1 MKNRLAVLCCMLV
14 VMGMSSGA
22 LGSDNPETEILV
34 LCYHSVLPKVPSGDA
49 MSVSQQQ
56 LGMQMEYLKTHDFT
70 PVSVNTIL
78 EAVKGRQKLPPNP
91 VLLSFDDAYQSF
103 YHVVFPL
110 LQKYGF
116 PAMLAVVGTWI
127 EGNPPEGLAEPLMS
141 WDQIKELSQSNLVE
155 VASHSFDLHRAV
167 PYNPAGNVGAVMSV
181 PAYFPAEDRYETEDE
196 YRKKI
201 DRDFQR
207 QNSLFPEKIGIRP
220 RVMVWP
226 YGRYNAIGIETA
238 QKYGFRMGFSLVD
251 GIASITNPQHMN
263 RLLMGNMPID
273 RFIHLL
279 RQASHR
285 PYPIR
290 AMQVDLD
297 LIHDPGSY
305 EQTDKNLGKLID
317 RLVALKVNTV
327 YLQAFS
333 DKEGTGTISHVY
345 FDNRVLPVKADIFS
359 HAVHQMIIRGF
370 MVYAWM
376 PTLSIRFPDAAFT
389 AQWRVRSSK
398 GGEVRFAESWYERL
412 TPFSPEVRER
422 IGDLYE
428 SLSARSQI
436 HGILFQ
442 DDAYLAEE
450 EDHHPAALAAFSE
463 SIGKPV
469 TSEEIAADSRLAD
482 RWTAFK
488 TEKLI
493 EWTQSLSD
501 RVRKYRPEAVFARNL
516 YARVLRQPHAEFWFA
531 QSYDRFLEA
540 YDQVVV
546 MAYPQMENAENP
558 TEWLKELAEKAAGH
572 PGGPDKT
579 IFKLQAYDWQE
590 RQWVDSGLLLREMK
604 ALLSAGGRH
613 IAYYP
618 DNLWE
623 NRPLIDVIQ
632 YEMSTRTSKDVTGD
646 YNGTGIP
653 SY

>member
-1 MKNRLAVLCCMLV
+1 MKNRLAVLCFMLA

-22 LGSDNPETEILV
+22 RGSDLPQTDILV
-34 LCYHSVLPKVPSGDA
+34 LCYHSVLPKILSGDD
-49 MSVSQQQ
+49 MSVSRRQ

-78 EAVKGRQKLPPNP
+78 EAMKGRAKLPPNP

-103 YHVVFPL
+103 YHVVFPML
-110 LQKYGF
+110 RKYGF
-116 PAMLAVVGTWI
+116 PAMLAVVGSWI
-127 EGNPPEGLAEPLMS
+127 EGTPPEGLAEPLMT
-141 WDQIKELSQSNLVE
+141 WAQIKELSQSNLVE
-155 VASHSFDLHRAV
+155 VASHTFDLHRAV
-167 PYNPAGNVGAVMSV
+167 QYNPAGNVGSVMSV
-181 PAYFPAEDRYETEDE
+181 PAYFSTEDRYETEAE
-196 YRKKI
+196 YRMKI
-201 DRDFQR
+201 EQDFQR
-207 QNSLFPEKIGIRP
+207 QHRLFREKIGTKP
-220 RVMVWP
+220 RVIVWP
-226 YGRYNAIGIETA
+226 YGRYNAIGIELA
-238 QKYGFRMGFSLVD
+238 EKHGFRLGFSLVD
-251 GIASITNPQHMN
+251 GIASIAKPQHMN

-273 RFIHLL
+273 RFVDLL
-279 RQASHR
+279 KQSDYR

-297 LIHDPGSY
+297 LIHDSGSY

-317 RLVALKVNTV
+317 RLTALRVNTV

-333 DKEGTGTISHVY
+333 DWEGTGNISQVY
-345 FDNRVLPVKADIFS
+345 FDNNVLPVKADIFS

-370 MVYAWM
+370 TVYAWM
-376 PTLSIRFPDAAFT
+376 PTLSIRFPDEAFT
-389 AQWRVRSSK
+389 DQWRVRSYK
-398 GGEVRFAESWYERL
+398 NGEVRIAGSWYKRL

-463 SIGKPV
+463 FIGKPV
-469 TSEEIAADSRLAD
+469 TSEEIAADSRMAD

-493 EWTQSLSD
+493 EWTEALSE

-516 YARVLRQPHAEFWFA
+516 YARVLRKPNAEFWFA
-531 QSYDRFLEA
+531 QSYDQFLEA

-558 TEWLKELAEKAAGH
+558 IKWLREMAEKVAGH
-572 PGGPDKT
+572 PKGPDKT
-579 IFKLQAYDWQE
+579 VFKLQAYDWQDG
-590 RQWVDSGLLLREMK
+590 QWVDSELLLREMK
-604 ALLSAGGRH
+604 VLLSAGGRH
-613 IAYYP
+613 LAYYP

-623 NRPLIDVIQ
+623 KRPLIDVIQ
-632 YEMSTRTSKDVTGD
+632 YEMSTQTMKDVTGNF
-646 YNGTGIP
+646 NGTGIP